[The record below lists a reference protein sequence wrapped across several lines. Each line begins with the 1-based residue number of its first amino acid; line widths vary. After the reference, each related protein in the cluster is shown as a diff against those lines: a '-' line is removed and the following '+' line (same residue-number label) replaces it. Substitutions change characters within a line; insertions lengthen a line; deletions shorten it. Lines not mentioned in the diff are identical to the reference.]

1 MSAPIPEPT
10 APAVTKKRSHA
21 ARARW
26 KLAVSMLQT
35 YAWGLIGLAC
45 LQSALHAHRPVSLWV
60 IAVEMGVALALMAL
74 AIWLAPRGEE

>member
-1 MSAPIPEPT
+1 
-10 APAVTKKRSHA
+10 
-21 ARARW
+21 
-26 KLAVSMLQT
+26 MLQT